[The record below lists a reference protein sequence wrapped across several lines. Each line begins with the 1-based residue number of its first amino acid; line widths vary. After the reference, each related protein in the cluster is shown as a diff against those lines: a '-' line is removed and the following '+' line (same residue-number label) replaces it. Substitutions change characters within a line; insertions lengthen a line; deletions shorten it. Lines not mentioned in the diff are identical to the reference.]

1 MKKLFLLI
9 SLSSTQLLAQK
20 EFKKTYDV
28 KSFDAIDVAGGTFQ
42 VKVKQGDQYQVVF
55 VAQKEKYL

>member
-28 KSFDAIDVAGGTFQ
+28 KSFDAIDVAGTFQ